1 MLIFLI
7 IKFGFIIV
15 FNKIKFER
23 INKLKKSLKN
33 CMFFKVLNGLNKNKN
48 IRLVVIKI
56 VFNVLYNYKIVM
68 LYYLIGYL

>member
-1 MLIFLI
+1 
-7 IKFGFIIV
+7 
-15 FNKIKFER
+15 
-23 INKLKKSLKN
+23 
-33 CMFFKVLNGLNKNKN
+33 MFFKVLNGLNKNKN

>member
-1 MLIFLI
+1 
-7 IKFGFIIV
+7 
-15 FNKIKFER
+15 
-23 INKLKKSLKN
+23 
-33 CMFFKVLNGLNKNKN
+33 MFFKVLNGFNKNKN